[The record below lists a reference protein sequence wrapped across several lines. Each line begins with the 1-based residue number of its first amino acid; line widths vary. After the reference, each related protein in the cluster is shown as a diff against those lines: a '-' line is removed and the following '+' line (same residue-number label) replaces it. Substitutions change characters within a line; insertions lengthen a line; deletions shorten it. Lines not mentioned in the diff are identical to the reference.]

1 MSCHDLPN
9 VTFLLFIQAKV
20 GTGPKQQ
27 QRKNAVRPPRATST
41 TKPANPNQSPKKKN
55 KKGARKTQGW
65 VDNIRVKLM
74 KDLQKSQTSDGEKTP
89 S

>member
-1 MSCHDLPN
+1 MLCHDLLN

-27 QRKNAVRPPRATST
+27 HRKNAVRPPRAPST

-55 KKGARKTQGW
+55 KKGACKTQGW
-65 VDNIRVKLM
+65 VDNVRVKLM
-74 KDLQKSQTSDGEKTP
+74 KDLQKSQTCEGEKTP